1 MMRLHDRL
9 VLQLFIRVCLICA
22 VSFVVIFVLADLFE
36 KMDDFIDHQAR
47 WLVVARYYGYQLADI
62 LRLTLPVDVLLAT
75 LFTLGVL
82 AKNNEIVALLAS
94 GVSLLRIASPILV
107 LAVLAVLFSALLSE
121 KVVPESNARMLRIRR
136 VEIDKRP
143 PADSP
148 IRHDFSYRGAGGF
161 LYYVR
166 VLNLE
171 TKRMTGVTVHQY
183 RAGRV
188 LARLDAQSAQWRD
201 DAWEFHD
208 GFYRTFIPAPPGADS
223 TVAPRERAEP
233 FRVMRLPELRDTPE
247 DLARIEPE
255 PQAMNHAQLRDY
267 VERVRASGGPVN
279 DYLVDLHSKV
289 SNPITCLVL
298 AVLGVGLSASK
309 RKSSLAAGFGLTLVI
324 SFAYLA
330 LSEIGA
336 ALGKNETLPPLL
348 AAWIGQLLFGSAGLV
363 LLVRAN
369 R

>member
-1 MMRLHDRL
+1 MRLHDRL
-9 VLQLFIRVCLICA
+9 VLQIFLRVIILCVI
-22 VSFVVIFVLADLFE
+22 SFVVIFVLADLFE
-36 KMDDFIDHQAR
+36 KIDDFIDHQAPWTTVLR
-47 WLVVARYYGYQLADI
+47 FYVFKLPEIV
-62 LRLTLPVDVLLAT
+62 RLTLPVDVLLAT

-94 GVSLLRIASPILV
+94 GVSLLRVASPILV
-107 LAVLAVLFSALLSE
+107 LAVCAVGVSGLLAE
-121 KVVPESNARMLRIRR
+121 KVVPETNARMLRLRR

-143 PADSP
+143 PADAP

-171 TKRMTGVTVHQY
+171 TRRMSGVTVHQY
-183 RAGRV
+183 RGGRV
-188 LARLDAQSAQWRD
+188 LARLDAQSAEWKEGG
-201 DAWEFHD
+201 WEFRD
-208 GFYRTFIPAPPGADS
+208 GFYRTFAVPPAGADS
-223 TVAPRERAEP
+223 AAAPPERAEP
-233 FRVMRLPELRDTPE
+233 FHVLRLPELQDTPE

-255 PQAMNHAQLRDY
+255 PDAMNHAALQRY

-279 DYLVDLHSKV
+279 DFLVDLHSKV
-289 SNPITCLVL
+289 SYPFTCLVL

-309 RKSSLAAGFGLTLVI
+309 RKASLAAGFGLTLVI
-324 SFAYLA
+324 SFSYLA

-348 AAWIGQLLFGSAGLV
+348 AAWIGQLLFGAVGLV
-363 LLVRAN
+363 LMVRAN

>member
-1 MMRLHDRL
+1 MRIHDRL
-9 VLQLFIRVCLICA
+9 VLQLFLRVILICA
-22 VSFVVIFVLADLFE
+22 LSFVVIFVLADLFE

-47 WLVVARYYGYQLADI
+47 WSLVLRFYAYKLPEIV
-62 LRLTLPVDVLLAT
+62 RLTLPVDVLLAT

-94 GVSLLRIASPILV
+94 GVSLLRISAPILI
-107 LAVLAVLFSALLSE
+107 LAVLAVGCSAYLAE
-121 KVVPESNARMLRIRR
+121 KVVPETNARMLRIRR

-171 TKRMTGVTVHQY
+171 TRRMTGVTVHQY
-183 RAGRV
+183 RDGKV
-188 LARLDAQSAQWRD
+188 LARLDAQSAEWRD
-201 DAWEFHD
+201 GAWEFHD
-208 GFYRTFIPAPPGADS
+208 GFYRTFPAARADSASAPP
-223 TVAPRERAEP
+223 EQAEP
-233 FRVMRLPELRDTPE
+233 FRTMRLAELGDTPE

-255 PQAMNHAQLRDY
+255 PEAMNHAQLREY
-267 VERVRASGGPVN
+267 VRRVLASGGPVN
-279 DYLVDLHSKV
+279 DSLVDLHSKV
-289 SNPITCLVL
+289 SYPFTCLVL

-324 SFAYLA
+324 AFTYLA
-330 LSEIGA
+330 ISEIGA
-336 ALGKNETLPPLL
+336 ALGKNESLPPLL
-348 AAWIGQLLFGSAGLV
+348 AAWIGQLLFGTVGLA
-363 LLVRAN
+363 LLARAN

>member
-1 MMRLHDRL
+1 MRLHDRL
-9 VLQLFIRVCLICA
+9 VLQLFLRVVLICV
-22 VSFVVIFVLADLFE
+22 VSFAVIFVLADLFE

-47 WLVVARYYGYQLADI
+47 WTMVVRFYGYKLADI
-62 LRLTLPVDVLLAT
+62 VRLTLPVDVLLAT
-75 LFTLGVL
+75 LFTLGVM

-94 GVSLLRIASPILV
+94 GVSVLRIAAPILAMAV
-107 LAVLAVLFSALLSE
+107 LTVLLSAVLAE
-121 KVVPESNARMLRIRR
+121 KVVPETNARMLRIRR

-148 IRHDFSYRGAGGF
+148 IRHDFSYRGQDGF

-171 TKRMTGVTVHQY
+171 TRRMTGVTVHQY

-188 LARLDAQSAQWRD
+188 LARLDAQSAEWRD
-201 DAWEFHD
+201 GAWEFHD
-208 GFYRTFIPAPPGADS
+208 GFYRTFAAAAPGADS
-223 TVAPRERAEP
+223 THAPPERAEP
-233 FRVMRLPELRDTPE
+233 FRVMELPALRDTPE

-255 PQAMNHAQLRDY
+255 PDAMNHAQLRDY
-267 VERVRASGGPVN
+267 VQRVRQSGGPVN

-289 SNPITCLVL
+289 SYPFTCLVL
-298 AVLGVGLSASK
+298 AVLGIGLSASK

-324 SFAYLA
+324 SFSYLA

-336 ALGKNETLPPLL
+336 ALGKSETLPPLL
-348 AAWIGQLLFGSAGLV
+348 ASWIGLLLFGSAGIV